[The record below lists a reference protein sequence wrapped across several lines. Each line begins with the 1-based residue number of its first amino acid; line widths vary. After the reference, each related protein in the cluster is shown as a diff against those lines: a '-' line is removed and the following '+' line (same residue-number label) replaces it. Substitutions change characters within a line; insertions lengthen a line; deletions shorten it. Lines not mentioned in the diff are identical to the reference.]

1 MFTWRN
7 LKDNKYNI
15 SSFYFKGIIEL
26 INNDILN
33 EEIQK
38 HNIIFFFALHPNFQI
53 FRNKIKINNFIKF
66 IYNFDISDCL
76 TKSNLLI
83 SDFSSIIFDM
93 IYQKKPYIMYIP
105 DALDLNIKYIYDNGY
120 YDIIHNLV
128 NNTLY
133 FKNKFFN
140 INETINK
147 ILYYINNNFTLELS
161 LKKFYDS
168 FELKCQNNTK
178 KFINY
183 LENNI
188 TFEKQI
194 K

>member
-26 INNDILN
+26 INNDLLIKMLQKNNIL
-33 EEIQK
+33 
-38 HNIIFFFALHPNFQI
+38 FYFSLHHNFQLYK
-53 FRNKIKINNFIKF
+53 NKIKINKFIKF
-66 IYNFDISDCL
+66 IYHIEISDCL

-83 SDFSSIIFDM
+83 TDFSSIIFDM
-93 IYQKKPYIMYIP
+93 IYQKKPYIMFIP
-105 DALDLNIKYIYDNGY
+105 DALDSNIKYIYDNGY
-120 YDIIHNLV
+120 YDIIHSLI

-133 FKNKFFN
+133 FQNKFFN

-147 ILYYINNNFTLELS
+147 IIYYINNNFSLELS
-161 LKKFYDS
+161 LRNFYDS
-168 FELKCQNNTK
+168 FEFICQNNTQN
-178 KFINY
+178 FINY
-183 LENNI
+183 LEN
-188 TFEKQI
+188 K